1 MAVAKGARVRRLD
14 SITLEPQDKTYF
26 TAEGYLVDHPILTS
40 CGIFEYLNDDGTTR
54 RELRLPEYVF
64 DKKSLHSYKGKP
76 IIITH
81 DAGVVDKKNVSR
93 EQIGT
98 ILSDGYKEGEDVK
111 AEIIIHDTDSM
122 KQSGLKELS
131 LGYNL
136 TLVEEPGEWNGEHYD
151 AIQTDI
157 QINHLA
163 LVTSARAGEQARL
176 NIDSKD
182 NKFKKGGRK
191 LMPRY
196 RSDADDLTPEQ
207 LQAAIDAYKQSK
219 AQATPQPQ
227 NVGEPENADEEEVTD
242 DMVAVVD
249 NPEEDETIPMNPN
262 SQSDVV
268 ITEEEDDD
276 EGISNQESELV
287 PKTPSDVFE
296 TVKSNKTKRESA
308 PQPQDMFTAKE
319 VIAQQDDDLDKLIA
333 CIEKL
338 IADAKGQG
346 EVQSQT
352 EPTAQ
357 QDEDDTEN
365 IEYMPYGT
373 EEERNEDCSED
384 NSQLMNMDSVDR
396 IVKQRLAICRVG
408 DKLNMNGLEDMSIK
422 DGKRAII
429 KKVMPQV
436 RLDGKSDN
444 YLNTAFELAL
454 GEVNKR
460 KDTNYQRK
468 QMVSTTNST
477 RSDSADRNKSMAS
490 SARQRMIDRER
501 GNN

>member
-308 PQPQDMFTAKE
+308 PQPA
-319 VIAQQDDDLDKLIA
+319 
-333 CIEKL
+333 
-338 IADAKGQG
+338 
-346 EVQSQT
+346 
-352 EPTAQ
+352 
-357 QDEDDTEN
+357 
-365 IEYMPYGT
+365 
-373 EEERNEDCSED
+373 
-384 NSQLMNMDSVDR
+384 
-396 IVKQRLAICRVG
+396 
-408 DKLNMNGLEDMSIK
+408 
-422 DGKRAII
+422 
-429 KKVMPQV
+429 
-436 RLDGKSDN
+436 
-444 YLNTAFELAL
+444 
-454 GEVNKR
+454 
-460 KDTNYQRK
+460 
-468 QMVSTTNST
+468 
-477 RSDSADRNKSMAS
+477 
-490 SARQRMIDRER
+490 
-501 GNN
+501 